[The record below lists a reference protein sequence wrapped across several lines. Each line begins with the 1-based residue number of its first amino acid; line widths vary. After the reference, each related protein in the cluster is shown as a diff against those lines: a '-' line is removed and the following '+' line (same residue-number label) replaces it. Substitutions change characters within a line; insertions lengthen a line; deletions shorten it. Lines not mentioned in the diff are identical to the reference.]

1 MAYLEEIEDKNNV
14 LVSEE
19 EEEEEYTSSDEE
31 DSEIDDDE
39 TFMSRVMA
47 LKDIVP
53 PETRAR
59 ISNSASSLFSKSFGL
74 LKAVGN
80 SAWILVTAASIL
92 ALPVVLE
99 IEREQA
105 AIHQEN
111 QKAQEQ
117 QYRQHQ
123 LLSRV
128 VPKEDEE

>member
-1 MAYLEEIEDKNNV
+1 MAYLEEVEDKNNV
-14 LVSEE
+14 LVSD

-31 DSEIDDDE
+31 DSDIDEDE
-39 TFMSRVMA
+39 SFISRVMA
-47 LKDIVP
+47 LRDIVP

-59 ISNSASSLFSKSFGL
+59 FSNSASSLFSKSFGL
-74 LKAVGN
+74 LRTIGN
-80 SAWILVTAASIL
+80 SAWVLVTAASIL

-111 QKAQEQ
+111 QRVQEQ

-123 LLSRV
+123 VRYFY
-128 VPKEDEE
+128 

>member
-1 MAYLEEIEDKNNV
+1 MAYLEEVDEKQNALI
-14 LVSEE
+14 SEE
-19 EEEEEYTSSDEE
+19 EDEEYTTSSEE
-31 DSEIDDDE
+31 ETDIEDDDE
-39 TFMSRVMA
+39 ELLSRIIA

-59 ISNSASSLFSKSFGL
+59 ISNTASSLFSKSFGL
-74 LKAVGN
+74 LKTIGN

-111 QKAQEQ
+111 QRVEQ
-117 QYRQHQ
+117 QQLRQQ
-123 LLSRV
+123 QVFRL
-128 VPKEDEE
+128 